1 MPTETFRH
9 TVHTDVPPATVWEAL
24 DEEETWSKIP
34 GVDRILS
41 AERDA
46 SGDLQAFNFEAN
58 VGGRAYVGRAT
69 IAERSAPE
77 RILWRIQ
84 TPDLGGTVGVDIQPE
99 GDGTLLAVEV
109 MVQVDGFLAA
119 MFFPVITAAL
129 GRGFGEAVED
139 FAASF
144 TA

>member
-9 TVHTDVPPATVWEAL
+9 TAHSDAPPATVWEAL

-46 SGDLQAFNFEAN
+46 SGDLQAFSFEAN

-69 IAERSAPE
+69 IAERSVADGMLE
-77 RILWRIQ
+77 RSQ
-84 TPDLGGTVGVDIQPE
+84 TLDLGGRFGVDSQPE

-109 MVQVDGFLAA
+109 MVQGDGFLAA

>member
-1 MPTETFRH
+1 MPTETFCQNA
-9 TVHTDVPPATVWEAL
+9 HTDVPPATVWEAL

-46 SGDLQAFNFEAN
+46 SGYLQAFNFEAN

-84 TPDLGGTVGVDIQPE
+84 TPDLGGTVGVDTQTE
-99 GDGTLLAVEV
+99 GDGTLLAVAV
-109 MVQVDGFLAA
+109 MVQLGSFLAA
-119 MFFPVITAAL
+119 IFFPAITAAL

-139 FAASF
+139 FAA
-144 TA
+144 